1 MNLGKIFVEIAARM
15 IDWCGVLK
23 FTELTVAELFKTS
36 IAISSSTVY
45 QKGASLLVRLKCGA
59 SKQKLEG

>member
-1 MNLGKIFVEIAARM
+1 M

-36 IAISSSTVY
+36 SAISSSTVY